1 MHQSLPFRDHHEG
14 HIDNQIPSSSTQPP
28 VGEIGEL
35 NGYLR
40 VEPKRN
46 FDQQTLV
53 VRIPPSCDDHSI
65 VVAANRQRRPVL
77 MVVRNDY
84 LWLNNLH
91 NGTGIQITFPQPH
104 FLTQERVL
112 GYEKPYH
119 VRWLGNTV
127 VAMSDGGQRMDLY
140 PELEN

>member
-1 MHQSLPFRDHHEG
+1 VVRIGS
-14 HIDNQIPSSSTQPP
+14 QIPPSSTQPP

-35 NGYLR
+35 NGHLTI
-40 VEPKRN
+40 EPKRN
-46 FDQQTLV
+46 FDQQTLA
-53 VRIPPSCDDHSI
+53 VRIPPWCDDHSI
-65 VVAANRQRRPVL
+65 VVTAKGDQIL
-77 MVVRNDY
+77 VVVGNDY
-84 LWLNNLH
+84 LWLNNLRS
-91 NGTGIQITFPQPH
+91 GTGIQITFPQPH

-127 VAMSDGGQRMDLY
+127 VAMSGGGRRMDLY

>member
-1 MHQSLPFRDHHEG
+1 
-14 HIDNQIPSSSTQPP
+14 
-28 VGEIGEL
+28 
-35 NGYLR
+35 
-40 VEPKRN
+40 
-46 FDQQTLV
+46 
-53 VRIPPSCDDHSI
+53 
-65 VVAANRQRRPVL
+65 
-77 MVVRNDY
+77 MVVRHDY

-91 NGTGIQITFPQPH
+91 SGTGIQITFPQPH

>member
-1 MHQSLPFRDHHEG
+1 
-14 HIDNQIPSSSTQPP
+14 
-28 VGEIGEL
+28 
-35 NGYLR
+35 
-40 VEPKRN
+40 
-46 FDQQTLV
+46 
-53 VRIPPSCDDHSI
+53 
-65 VVAANRQRRPVL
+65 

-127 VAMSDGGQRMDLY
+127 VAMSDGGQCMDLY